1 VINSRYQDA
10 LTTHANFAS
19 SKIDIRS
26 IFLLSGSRTDSTKR
40 ARSDQLKEPRRA
52 RRDGAARVGG
62 PWVGPRAP
70 LPAGRR
76 SMPQWEEEDED
87 GDEDDEDDEEEKEKK
102 KNKTKDEETLLV
114 RAHVGVNIDHPLR
127 EGATD
132 ELA

>member
-1 VINSRYQDA
+1 
-10 LTTHANFAS
+10 
-19 SKIDIRS
+19 
-26 IFLLSGSRTDSTKR
+26 
-40 ARSDQLKEPRRA
+40 
-52 RRDGAARVGG
+52 
-62 PWVGPRAP
+62 
-70 LPAGRR
+70 
-76 SMPQWEEEDED
+76 MPQWEEEDED